1 MSLKLINGWRCSV
14 TVPTWPCVS
23 SVVILAL
30 ESNENQTHIW
40 SIKLSK
46 STEEHHGVA
55 PFLHRLLEAQVSE
68 SGWNDLSS
76 LVAEAWIRLGRA
88 SAAMLISPNAAEE
101 LQVTCCR
108 TVDGDTPQFS
118 HMVVAQPFAI
128 LLDQG
133 DIIEAMAETGLIGGL
148 HVKVLIWPEL
158 AAAVIVQFPEDLDP
172 NQETLH
178 ETLIATS
185 RQLLARA
192 NDRAI
197 LLPHADLL
205 EAMAEFAAG
214 AGHEINNPL
223 GSILGQ
229 TQILLKSEQ
238 SADRRQAFETIGAQA
253 WRVRDMIGNSMLF
266 ARPPQPQKQRV
277 NLVEVVQQTLEP
289 FNKSAAEAGIEVHF
303 ATTADV
309 IEVMVDRTQIST
321 LISQLVRNSIESLR
335 GADQEGS
342 VSVTLRD
349 DLPNIFELSVVDNG
363 PGIISDEVR
372 RHMFNP
378 FYSGRSAGRGLGFGL
393 CLAWQIVRMHE
404 GIILHE
410 TPEAGGAAFHVAIP
424 G

>member
-1 MSLKLINGWRCSV
+1 M
-14 TVPTWPCVS
+14 
-23 SVVILAL
+23 
-30 ESNENQTHIW
+30 
-40 SIKLSK
+40 SK
-46 STEEHHGVA
+46 STEEHHGDA

-68 SGWNDLSS
+68 SGWNDLSP
-76 LVAEAWIRLGRA
+76 LVAEAWIRLGGA
-88 SAAMLISPNAAEE
+88 SAAVLISPNTAEV

-108 TVDGDTPQFS
+108 ALDGDAPQPS
-118 HMVVAQPFAI
+118 QMAIAQPFAI

-133 DIIEAMAETGLIGGL
+133 DIIEAIAETGLIGGL
-148 HVKVLIWPEL
+148 HVKVLTWPDL
-158 AAAVIVQFPEDLDP
+158 AAAMIVQFPDDVDSK
-172 NQETLH
+172 QQALH
-178 ETLIATS
+178 ETLTSTS

-197 LLPHADLL
+197 QLPRADLL
-205 EAMAEFAAG
+205 DAMAEFAAG

-238 SADRRQAFETIGAQA
+238 STDRRQAFETIGAQA

-277 NLVEVVQQTLEP
+277 NLVEVIQQTLEP
-289 FNKSAAEAGIEVHF
+289 FDKSAAEAGIEIHF

-321 LISQLVRNSIESLR
+321 LIAQLVRNGIESLR

-349 DLPNIFELSVVDNG
+349 DLPGTFELSVVDDG
-363 PGIISDEVR
+363 PGIVSDEVR

-393 CLAWQIVRMHE
+393 CLAWQIVRMHD
-404 GIILHE
+404 GIILQE

-424 G
+424 R

>member
-1 MSLKLINGWRCSV
+1 M
-14 TVPTWPCVS
+14 
-23 SVVILAL
+23 VIIVL
-30 ESNENQTHIW
+30 ESNENQPHLW
-40 SIKLSK
+40 SRKLSK
-46 STEEHHGVA
+46 STEEQHGDA

-68 SGWNDLSS
+68 SGWDDLSS
-76 LVAEAWIRLGRA
+76 LVVEAWIRLAGA
-88 SAAMLISPNAAEE
+88 SAAVLISPNGAEE
-101 LQVTCCR
+101 LQVTCGR
-108 TVDGDTPQFS
+108 AADGHAPQFS
-118 HMVVAQPFAI
+118 HLALAQPFAI

-133 DIIEAMAETGLIGGL
+133 DIIEAIAETGLIGGL
-148 HVKVLIWPEL
+148 HVKVLPWPDL
-158 AAAVIVQFPEDLDP
+158 AAAIIVQFSEDAEPKQDA
-172 NQETLH
+172 LH
-178 ETLIATS
+178 ETLISTS

-197 LLPHADLL
+197 LLPRADLL

-238 SADRRQAFETIGAQA
+238 STDRRQAFETIGAQA

-266 ARPPQPQKQRV
+266 ARPPQPQKQRH

-289 FNKSAAEAGIEVHF
+289 FDKSAAEAGIEIHF

-309 IEVMVDRTQIST
+309 IDVVVDRTQIST
-321 LISQLVRNSIESLR
+321 LIAQLVRNGIESLR
-335 GADQEGS
+335 GADQDGS

-349 DLPNIFELSVVDNG
+349 DLPNTFELSVVDDG
-363 PGIISDEVR
+363 PGIISNEVR

-393 CLAWQIVRMHE
+393 CLAWQIVRMHG

-410 TPEAGGAAFHVAIP
+410 TPEAGGAAFHVAMP

>member
-1 MSLKLINGWRCSV
+1 MPRNHWRNSRA
-14 TVPTWPCVS
+14 VPTWPCFTG
-23 SVVILAL
+23 VVILVL
-30 ESNENQTHIW
+30 EPNENQPHIW
-40 SIKLSK
+40 SRKLSK
-46 STEEHHGVA
+46 STEEQHGDA

-68 SGWNDLSS
+68 SSWNALSS
-76 LVAEAWIRLGRA
+76 LVAEAWIRLAGA
-88 SAAMLISPNAAEE
+88 SAAVFISPKTAEV

-108 TVDGDTPQFS
+108 AVDGDTPQFS
-118 HMVVAQPFAI
+118 HLAIAQPFAI

-133 DIIEAMAETGLIGGL
+133 DIIEAIAETGLIGGL
-148 HVKVLIWPEL
+148 HVKVLRWPDL
-158 AAAVIVQFPEDLDP
+158 AAAIIVQFPEDLEPKQDAL
-172 NQETLH
+172 QA
-178 ETLIATS
+178 TLIETC
-185 RQLLARA
+185 RRLLASA
-192 NDRAI
+192 NDRAV
-197 LLPHADLL
+197 LLPRADLL

-238 SADRRQAFETIGAQA
+238 STDRRQAFETIGAQA

-266 ARPPQPQKQRV
+266 ARPPQPQKHRV

-289 FNKSAAEAGIEVHF
+289 FGKSATETGIEIHF

-321 LISQLVRNSIESLR
+321 LIAQLVRNSIESLR

-349 DLPNIFELSVVDNG
+349 DLPNTFELSVVDDG
-363 PGIISDEVR
+363 QGIISDEVR
-372 RHMFNP
+372 QHMFNP

-393 CLAWQIVRMHE
+393 CLAWQIVRMHD

-410 TPEAGGAAFHVAIP
+410 TPEAGGAAFHIAIP
-424 G
+424 K